1 MDKERQLIVKTE
13 RMIDDL
19 KAVCGEYG
27 LSNTGNEYKII
38 ADSFLYKYLNDK
50 FLYEFKRIDKNLS
63 KTSTTKEVEEEIM
76 KLTPAEMSKYRYG
89 LGANVAFVRKEF
101 LVSYLFNNKNS
112 TTPRFYELFDNALDG
127 ISNDNIDIFSV
138 RTGSKEKIKL
148 FSLISQ
154 YIIESNK
161 KNDFAKAIIDK
172 LVEFSFD
179 EVFEEKYDFF
189 ATIFEYLIKD
199 YNKDFGK
206 YAEYYTPNSIARII
220 AKILVPDTE
229 KVRNVSI
236 YDPSA
241 GSGTLLLA
249 LAHEIG
255 EEDCTL
261 YTQDI
266 SQKSNEF
273 LRLNLILNNLVH
285 SLDNVVHGNTLLN
298 PAHLNKEGN
307 KLAQFDYIVS
317 NPPFKTDFSDYRD
330 KLEDDKYSD
339 RFFAGVPNIP
349 NEKVDS
355 MAIYLLFIQHIIYSL
370 KAEGKAAIV
379 VPTGFLTAKNGIEYR
394 IREKIIN
401 NNWLRGVISMPS
413 NIFATTGTNVS
424 IMFIDKNKKD
434 DNCILMDATSLGT
447 SEKVGKI
454 KKTILKS
461 EEQARIVDIF
471 NNVEIIDNISVSVK
485 NDAIK
490 NNRCFFNAGQYFDV
504 QFDTGVYTKE
514 QFIEKF
520 EPIKNNIKEIS
531 MDNSTNIKD
540 FISSINNIK
549 FVSNNVEMVYND
561 ILKQEIP
568 SNWEVKQ
575 IKDCITKISTGLNP
589 RSHFK
594 LGKGNIKYITV
605 KNLSVD
611 DSIDF
616 DNCDVIDEEA
626 LKIVH
631 SRSDISKG
639 DILLASI
646 CPLGRCYLIDEKP
659 KGWDINESV
668 FAIRP
673 NHDVVTSEYLYLMF
687 KHPAIVK
694 KLTNKSTGSI
704 FKGIRQ
710 DDILKMYIPV
720 PDKKTMKL
728 ISIELGKMIKL
739 KRNINEINRQLD
751 KSKDLIIPLLM
762 NGQLKIED

>member
-50 FLYEFKRIDKNLS
+50 FLYEFKRVDKNLS
-63 KTSTTKEVEEEIM
+63 KDSTTKEVEEEIM
-76 KLTPAEMSKYRYG
+76 KLSPAEMSKYRYG
-89 LGANVAFVRKEF
+89 LGANVAYIRKEF

-112 TTPRFYELFDNALDG
+112 TTPKFFELFDNALDG

-148 FSLISQ
+148 FSPISQ

-220 AKILVPDTE
+220 AKILVPDTN

-236 YDPSA
+236 YDPAA

-339 RFFAGVPNIP
+339 RFFAGVPKIP
-349 NEKVDS
+349 NTKKDS
-355 MAIYLLFIQHIIYSL
+355 MAIYLMFIQHILYSL
-370 KAEGKAAIV
+370 KDNGKAAIV
-379 VPTGFLTAKNGIEYR
+379 VPTGFLTAQSGIEKKL
-394 IREKIIN
+394 REYMIDNKY
-401 NNWLRGVISMPS
+401 LKGVISMPS

-424 IMFIDKNKKD
+424 IIFIDKSIKSEKVF
-434 DNCILMDATSLGT
+434 LMDASTLG
-447 SEKVGKI
+447 EKI
-454 KKTILKS
+454 KDGKNQRTILSKLEIEKIES
-461 EEQARIVDIF
+461 DFIDSIEEEDFSVL
-471 NNVEIIDNISVSVK
+471 VSV
-485 NDAIK
+485 DDIK
-490 NNRCFFNAGQYFDV
+490 NKNYSFSAGQYFEV
-504 QFDTGVYTKE
+504 KLEFSELTKE
-514 QFIEKF
+514 EF
-520 EPIKNNIKEIS
+520 NNK
-531 MDNSTNIKD
+531 
-540 FISSINNIK
+540 
-549 FVSNNVEMVYND
+549 VE
-561 ILKQEIP
+561 
-568 SNWEVKQ
+568 
-575 IKDCITKISTGLNP
+575 C
-589 RSHFK
+589 
-594 LGKGNIKYITV
+594 
-605 KNLSVD
+605 LS
-611 DSIDF
+611 
-616 DNCDVIDEEA
+616 
-626 LKIVH
+626 K
-631 SRSDISKG
+631 
-639 DILLASI
+639 
-646 CPLGRCYLIDEKP
+646 
-659 KGWDINESV
+659 DINELL
-668 FAIRP
+668 
-673 NHDVVTSEYLYLMF
+673 SENNKLMVEVNNTLKEILYEE
-687 KHPAIVK
+687 
-694 KLTNKSTGSI
+694 S
-704 FKGIRQ
+704 
-710 DDILKMYIPV
+710 
-720 PDKKTMKL
+720 
-728 ISIELGKMIKL
+728 
-739 KRNINEINRQLD
+739 
-751 KSKDLIIPLLM
+751 
-762 NGQLKIED
+762 